1 MAPMTKRTY
10 VVGLT
15 GGIGTGKSRVA
26 DLLEKLGAAV
36 VCADRIVHEIQ
47 EAGTEALDEIA
58 RVFGPE
64 YIQENGQL
72 DRARLGSLVFTDP
85 SARKKL
91 NDIVHP
97 RVTRAMAERLEELR
111 TEGAPVVVLDIPL
124 LLEGRVAGRG
134 TGAVLPFDEIVVVYA
149 EDETQVERVVARDG
163 LSRAEV
169 LDRVRAQMPLEEKR
183 KLANTIIEN
192 SGSWDH
198 TERQVRAL
206 YKRWTHP

>member
-1 MAPMTKRTY
+1 MPKRTY

-26 DLLEKLGAAV
+26 DLLERLGATV
-36 VCADRIVHEIQ
+36 VCADRIVHQIQ
-47 EAGTEALDEIA
+47 EAGSEALEEIA
-58 RVFGPE
+58 RMFGPE

-91 NDIVHP
+91 NDIIHP

-111 TEGAPVVVLDIPL
+111 AEGGAVVVLDIPL

-149 EDETQVERVVARDG
+149 DDKTQLERVLARDG
-163 LSRAEV
+163 LTRDEA
-169 LDRVRAQMPLEEKR
+169 LRRVRAQMPLEEKR
-183 KLANTIIEN
+183 KLADTVIEN
-192 SGSWDH
+192 SGPWDQ

-206 YKRWTHP
+206 YERWTHP

>member
-47 EAGTEALDEIA
+47 EAGSEALDEIA

-97 RVTRAMAERLEELR
+97 RVTRAMAERLEGLR

-149 EDETQVERVVARDG
+149 DDETQVERVVARDG

>member
-36 VCADRIVHEIQ
+36 VCADRIVHQIQ
-47 EAGTEALDEIA
+47 EAGSEALEEIA

-64 YIQENGQL
+64 YVQENGQL
-72 DRARLGSLVFTDP
+72 DRERLGSLVFTDP

-91 NDIVHP
+91 NDIIHP

-111 TEGAPVVVLDIPL
+111 AERVPVVVLDIPL

-149 EDETQVERVVARDG
+149 NDETQVERVLARDG
-163 LSRAEV
+163 LTRDEV

-206 YKRWTHP
+206 DKRWTHP

>member
-36 VCADRIVHEIQ
+36 VCADRIVHQVQ
-47 EAGTEALDEIA
+47 EAGSETLDEIA
-58 RVFGPE
+58 RSFGPE

-111 TEGAPVVVLDIPL
+111 AEGVPLVVLDIPL

-134 TGAVLPFDEIVVVYA
+134 AGAVLPFDEIVLVYA
-149 EDETQVERVVARDG
+149 DDETQVERVLARDG
-163 LSRAEV
+163 LTHDEV

-183 KLANTIIEN
+183 RLADTVIEN
-192 SGSWDH
+192 SGPWDQ

-206 YKRWTHP
+206 YKGWIHS